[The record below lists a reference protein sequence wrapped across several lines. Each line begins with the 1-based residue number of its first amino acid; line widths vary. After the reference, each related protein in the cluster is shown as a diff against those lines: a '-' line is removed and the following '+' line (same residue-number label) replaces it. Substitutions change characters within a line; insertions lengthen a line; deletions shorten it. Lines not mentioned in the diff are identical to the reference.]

1 MTANASDYN
10 SIDEL
15 ITGEV
20 NKSIHIECS
29 RGASREALQSVR
41 ACYQKKRCAFYLESD
56 KGFDRDTVRS
66 YLKFFARLAGGTI
79 SAQEAMDHFGLS
91 DKARCAVLKLTAEQ
105 RALMNFARMSLF
117 EPEVVFC
124 ERPLLELG
132 PEARSLVL
140 NWMASETTKGTVFIT
155 VGEPLREALL
165 MPGDAWWE
173 EEGRFFPAQIE
184 DDSDISQGNSD
195 ETHNI
200 SGEAQE
206 PQGKSNK
213 TQGNY
218 GESQGESNKAQGNS
232 DNLKSKNAKPQGNS
246 AAADNDSEDEVFFA
260 GDEVRV
266 YKVQA
271 KSGSSTLLFDPR
283 EIDFIESS
291 NRQNYVSVR
300 GELYQTPSTLDELE
314 AELTRFGFFRC
325 HRSYIV
331 NVQRVTKVERFTRN
345 SFNLTLSDVAHSSIP
360 LAKGRAEEM
369 RATLGM
375 K

>member
-10 SIDEL
+10 SIDKL
-15 ITGEV
+15 IIGEV

-29 RGASREALQSVR
+29 RGASHEALQSVR
-41 ACYQKKRCAFYLESD
+41 GHYQKKRCAFYLESD

-66 YLKFFARLAGGTI
+66 YLKFFARLAGGRV

-91 DKARCAVLKLTAEQ
+91 DKARCAALKLTAEQ

-140 NWMASETTKGTVFIT
+140 NWMASETTKGTIFIT

-184 DDSDISQGNSD
+184 DDSDKSLDNPG
-195 ETHNI
+195 ET
-200 SGEAQE
+200 QD
-206 PQGKSNK
+206 KSNK
-213 TQGNY
+213 TQSDP
-218 GESQGESNKAQGNS
+218 GEPQGESNKTQDNS
-232 DNLKSKNAKPQGNS
+232 DNLKSKNAKPHGNS
-246 AAADNDSEDEVFFA
+246 AAADDDSEDEIFFA

-300 GELYQTPSTLDELE
+300 GALYQTPSTLDELE

-331 NVQRVTKVERFTRN
+331 NVQRITKVERFTRN

-369 RATLGM
+369 RTTLGM

>member
-15 ITGEV
+15 INGEA

-29 RGASREALQSVR
+29 RGTTREALQSVR
-41 ACYQKKRCAFYLESD
+41 ACYQKKRCAFFLESD

-66 YLKFFARLAGGTI
+66 YLKFFARLTGSTI
-79 SAQEAMDHFGLS
+79 SAQEAMNHFGLS

-140 NWMASETTKGTVFIT
+140 NWMASETDRGTIFIT

-173 EEGRFFPAQIE
+173 EEGRFFPAQTE
-184 DDSDISQGNSD
+184 DDSDKSQSRTD
-195 ETHNI
+195 
-200 SGEAQE
+200 
-206 PQGKSNK
+206 KS
-213 TQGNY
+213 Q
-218 GESQGESNKAQGNS
+218 
-232 DNLKSKNAKPQGNS
+232 DNS
-246 AAADNDSEDEVFFA
+246 ATPSDNDSEEEVFFA

-314 AELTRFGFFRC
+314 TELTRFGFFRC

-331 NVQRVTKVERFTRN
+331 NVQRVAKVERFTRN